1 MAFELDDVYRS
12 LQADAVALARRVEPF
27 AVEADE
33 SLTVHEPTLDA
44 LRESG
49 LLKLVVPSAFG
60 GMTEHVDPLAICIV
74 REALMAVSTHL
85 DSLFALQGIGS
96 YPISAAGSDAQRA
109 DWLPRVATGEILP
122 AFALTEPEAG
132 SDLRSITSTLRE
144 DDGALVLDGCK
155 SFISNA
161 GVAAFYVVLA
171 REEAG
176 LSLVLAPTATP
187 GVSVRPGPKLIAP
200 HIIGDVLFE
209 AVALPHD
216 ARIGEPGK
224 GIAVALQTLA
234 VFRASVAGAA
244 VGLAQAALD
253 EAVRHTR
260 TRKQFGR
267 PLIELGAVGQLLVDA
282 WADVEMARLL
292 AYRSAERARTDPAN
306 ALADA
311 SLAKLAATEAASR
324 VVDKCVQTM
333 GRFGLV
339 RNSKMERLYRA
350 ARPMRIYEGASETL
364 RVGLARDLAA
374 RSER

>member
-1 MAFELDDVYRS
+1 MAFELDDTYRA
-12 LQADAVALARRVEPF
+12 LQAEAVAVARSVEPF
-27 AVEADE
+27 AAEADE
-33 SLTVHEPTLDA
+33 CLTVHEPTLDV

-60 GMTEHVDPLAICIV
+60 GTSEHVDPLAICIV

-96 YPISAAGSDAQRA
+96 YPISAAGSETQRTE
-109 DWLPRVATGEILP
+109 WLPRIATGEILP
-122 AFALTEPEAG
+122 AFALTEPDAG
-132 SDLRSITSTLRE
+132 SDLRSITSTVRE
-144 DDGALVLDGCK
+144 EDGKLVLDGCK

-176 LSLVLAPTATP
+176 LSLVLAPTGTP
-187 GVSVRPGPKLIAP
+187 GVAVRPGPKLIAP
-200 HIIGDVLFE
+200 HIIGEVVFNDVG
-209 AVALPHD
+209 LPPD
-216 ARIGEPGK
+216 ARIGAPGQ

-234 VFRASVAGAA
+234 IFRASVAGAA

-253 EAVRHTR
+253 EAVRHTLKR
-260 TRKQFGR
+260 QQFGR
-267 PLIELGAVGQLLVDA
+267 PLIELGAVGQLLVDS
-282 WADVEMARLL
+282 WAEIEMARLL

-324 VVDKCVQTM
+324 VVDRCVQTM

-339 RNSKMERLYRA
+339 RGSRMERFYRA

-374 RSER
+374 RSRQ